1 MKRLP
6 LILAL
11 MATPALAEAPNLSPA
26 PHGAPGPAAVLVLA
40 QRLYDRALA
49 DGDTVMLLTAI
60 RLARGITLRPATGW
74 AKDTRGE
81 ALPDQPQGNTAAA
94 DPATPEAIAL
104 AQSLAGED
112 PTLQDLVYDL
122 DAQLPPGRVDAA
134 AVTASDLAAGQSD
147 IWQIAFFGESPA
159 EVAVLGDGDSTLDLR
174 VTDAAGN
181 LICADLSASDR
192 VLCDFVPAGN
202 GFFTVTVTNPGAAVN
217 SYRLIT
223 N

>member
-40 QRLYDRALA
+40 QRLYDRALSE
-49 DGDTVMLLTAI
+49 GDTVM
-60 RLARGITLRPATGW
+60 LRPATGW
-74 AKDTRGE
+74 TKDTTGE
-81 ALPDQPQGNTAAA
+81 ALSDQPQGKTGPA
-94 DPATPEAIAL
+94 DPAAPAAVAL

-122 DAQLPPGRVDAA
+122 DAQLPPARVDAA

-159 EVAVLGDGDSTLDLR
+159 EVAVLGDGDSSLDLR